1 MNVKL
6 YSAKKIIFY
15 SLWHSFEKETD
26 YIFLK
31 IDLNTHRW
39 TTKGFVLRKTCF
51 PPSLLFCKINSSI
64 CFTKLVLFFVK
75 FDDILLFLFSI
86 LFVRHIHMRGRAYK
100 YLYNKDDRYIVLF
113 NEKRYITHYK
123 NKDTKCEDIVQ
134 LIFETEKQLIKL
146 LIRRI
151 LIF

>member
-1 MNVKL
+1 
-6 YSAKKIIFY
+6 
-15 SLWHSFEKETD
+15 
-26 YIFLK
+26 
-31 IDLNTHRW
+31 
-39 TTKGFVLRKTCF
+39 
-51 PPSLLFCKINSSI
+51 
-64 CFTKLVLFFVK
+64 
-75 FDDILLFLFSI
+75 
-86 LFVRHIHMRGRAYK
+86 MRGRAYK